1 MDLTVNRSVKDF
13 LRKKFRV
20 WYSKQV
26 EKKLADNDTSVVDTK
41 MSIMKPIGASWLK
54 SLYTYLQENQTLA
67 ENGFRAAGI
76 INVLENS

>member
-1 MDLTVNRSVKDF
+1 MFGILNK
-13 LRKKFRV
+13 L
-20 WYSKQV
+20 
-26 EKKLADNDTSVVDTK
+26 KKLADNDTSVVDTK

-54 SLYTYLQENQTLA
+54 SVYAYLQENQTLV